1 MMVIDIIDLHP
12 SPDEAQSISDA
23 LENLG
28 FQIRQ
33 YPIIDALDFR
43 NYLEGT
49 SRQIGFTDYII
60 ICGTGNADGFVLPLS
75 NSKENSLDKT
85 RVIFTAVQVETCGVL
100 HKECIFTTASINPT
114 EQMEEAF
121 LEANASRY
129 IGPFDEA
136 NRARSVDFI
145 EQFFLLLSSSRYSV
159 EEALEVAE
167 GKV

>member
-28 FQIRQ
+28 FQVRQ
-33 YPIIDALDFR
+33 YPINDALDFR

-60 ICGTGNADGFVLPLS
+60 ICGMGNVDGFVLPLS
-75 NSKENSLDKT
+75 NLKENTLDKSK
-85 RVIFTAVQVETCGVL
+85 VIFTAVQVETSGVL
-100 HKECIFTTASINPT
+100 HKECIFTTACINPA

-129 IGPFDEA
+129 IGPLDEA
-136 NRARSVDFI
+136 NRARSVDYI

-159 EEALEVAE
+159 EEALEEAE